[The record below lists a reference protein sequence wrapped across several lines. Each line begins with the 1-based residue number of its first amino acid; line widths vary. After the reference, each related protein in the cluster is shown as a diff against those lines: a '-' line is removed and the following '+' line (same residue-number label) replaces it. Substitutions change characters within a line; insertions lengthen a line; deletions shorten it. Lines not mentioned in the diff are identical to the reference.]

1 MDENGRTPDEVG
13 RRRPLPPIRRR
24 FADPVKSVAAVI
36 TGAYGDA
43 MSEEELREQ
52 WRRDALLLG
61 AIGHRL
67 AQVELPT
74 VTIRLPHELAEP
86 AAAAGNRDDGAG
98 PLGPEDAAARL
109 ARHRAGTLALIG
121 AAVRERGRRE
131 GDEVGVELGAELIA
145 LALDAGDDVSA

>member
-1 MDENGRTPDEVG
+1 
-13 RRRPLPPIRRR
+13 
-24 FADPVKSVAAVI
+24 VKSVAVVI
-36 TGAYGDA
+36 TGSYGGP

-74 VTIRLPHELAEP
+74 VTIRLPSALAELAGT
-86 AAAAGNRDDGAG
+86 AWDRDDDGA
-98 PLGPEDAAARL
+98 LGPEDAAARL

-131 GDEVGVELGAELIA
+131 GDEVVVELGAELIA
-145 LALDAGDDVSA
+145 LAVDAGDDVPA